1 MLTALALALLTA
13 PPDAPVCDTGSVITC
28 LDTVSGGGGGG
39 PARPRRPAVRAHSR
53 DVAACPDSADYC
65 TTALVDTPLVT
76 TADVVGMARALLR
89 LPLPRPRTDP
99 APKTLVGMP
108 TLLRVQEGLW
118 REYRAAASAA
128 GRRVELVGRPV
139 RIVWDLGA
147 EGRETC
153 TGDARCVHTWSRSSA
168 EPVPVTATVE
178 YRVAWRCAGGC
189 DEASGELELPATGTT
204 TVVVHEIQ
212 TMATR

>member
-13 PPDAPVCDTGSVITC
+13 PPGEPVCDTGSVITC
-28 LDTVSGGGGGG
+28 LDTVSGGGG
-39 PARPRRPAVRAHSR
+39 ADRPRRPVVRAPSR
-53 DVAACPDSADYC
+53 DVAACPDAADFC

-99 APKTLVGMP
+99 APTTYVGLP
-108 TLLRVQEGLW
+108 TLLKVQHGLW
-118 REYRAAASAA
+118 REHRAAASAA
-128 GRRVELVGRPV
+128 GRHVELVGRPV
-139 RIVWDLGA
+139 RIVWDLGGD
-147 EGRETC
+147 GREIC
-153 TGDARCVHTWSRSSA
+153 AARARCVHTWTRSSA

-189 DEASGELELPATGTT
+189 DEPSGELELPATGTT
-204 TVVVHEIQ
+204 TLVVRELQ
-212 TMATR
+212 TVAGR